1 MSKLK
6 NLTSSL
12 FYKFFFSYLL
22 VFLIPFIIISAI
34 FYNNSVNSLREEVVH
49 SNVNKLELVRDLT
62 DSHMNQL
69 SEIAAKISFD
79 ERLTPYMVSNPYS
92 DKIAIEELQRY
103 HINSSIAES
112 LLLHYRADDHVY
124 TTSGIGTIDNYINNV
139 YSFTEQDRQ
148 AFTNTLYVAN
158 QPVIQSIMLAGN
170 QEKQK
175 KMIAYTFPVPV
186 DNPFPLGTV
195 TFMVKEKTINSL
207 INPLLGEFDGNVY
220 IFSEDNTLLT
230 SINHGERVQ
239 TETIIDM
246 ADSSDVIS
254 KDINGSNYSLIS
266 MQSDVNGWKYVTAMP
281 TAQFYGSIADLRTSI
296 ILIVTLIAFIG
307 LSFTIYL
314 SIKQYRP
321 IHSLFQYLKTKHP
334 VQNTSLSREDE
345 LGRIRH
351 TFDSIVENSE
361 KLQEKVNIQQPFVR
375 DQLLMNILKGEA
387 DNDRNL
393 FKELDIIFHDHAFYV
408 LIVSFGKKQE
418 RNKQAVHKDE
428 LIPLLQKVSNSYGTG
443 YGVELI
449 HDNGIGM
456 IVNLTNE
463 EESAEKI
470 QQHFLIQLK
479 EHICE
484 HTQLS
489 PTIGVGKI
497 YRELSLVN
505 RSFIEASAAVE
516 FPVALKND
524 VIYFDDI
531 SEMGESKAWYP
542 VNEQAKFIQSLKQG
556 DEKVAKETLDK
567 MIQSISEKKM
577 SIYLVKCMCY
587 DIINLIIKTVYEM
600 KLDLSIK
607 AVNELADF
615 HSIQQLETNVQALI
629 KGICQEVNTRK
640 DNQHVMI
647 KEKLLEYIHKEYTS
661 NQLSLENAAERL
673 QVSVSFLSKF
683 MKEETG
689 FTFTQYVWNLR
700 MGEVKRQLVETNLSI
715 KEIVLNIG
723 YLDVAN
729 FIRKF
734 KNTEGLTPGQYRK
747 QTVEKN

>member
-6 NLTSSL
+6 NMTSSL

-34 FYNNSVNSLREEVVH
+34 FYNNSVNRLKEEVIH
-49 SNVNKLELVRDLT
+49 SNVSKLEMVRDLT
-62 DSHMNQL
+62 DSHINQL
-69 SEIAAKISFD
+69 SELAAKISFD
-79 ERLTPYMVSNPYS
+79 ARLTPYMVSNPYS
-92 DKIAIEELQRY
+92 DKVAIEELQRY
-103 HINSSIAES
+103 HISSSIAES
-112 LLLHYRADDHVY
+112 LLIHYRTGDQVY
-124 TTSGIGTIDNYINNV
+124 TTSGIGTVDNYINNV
-139 YSFTEQDRQ
+139 YPFKEEEKQT
-148 AFTNTLYVAN
+148 FTNTLYHGGE
-158 QPVIQSIMLAGN
+158 PVIQPITLSTN
-170 QEKQK
+170 KEKQNK
-175 KMIAYTFPVPV
+175 LIAYTFPIPV
-186 DNPFPLGTV
+186 DNPYPLGTV
-195 TFMVKEKTINSL
+195 TFMVKEKTIKSL
-207 INPLLGEFDGNVY
+207 INHLLGEFDGSVY
-220 IFSEDNTLLT
+220 IFADDNTLLT
-230 SINHGERVQ
+230 SINNGENINAD
-239 TETIIDM
+239 TIIGM
-246 ADSSDVIS
+246 SDSSEVIS
-254 KDINGSNYSLIS
+254 KNINGSDYSLIS
-266 MQSDVNGWKYVTAMP
+266 MQSEVNGWKYITAMP

-296 ILIVTLIAFIG
+296 ILIVTLIAVVG
-307 LSFTIYL
+307 LSFAIYL

-334 VQNTSLSREDE
+334 VQNNHFNREDE
-345 LGRIRH
+345 LGRIRF
-351 TFDSIVENSE
+351 TFDSLMENSE

-387 DNDRNL
+387 DSKDKL
-393 FKELDIIFHDHAFYV
+393 FHDLDIILDDNAFYV
-408 LIVSFGKKQE
+408 LIVSFGKKQSKE
-418 RNKQAVHKDE
+418 KNAVHKDQ
-428 LIPLLQKVSNSYGTG
+428 LIPLLQKVSTPYGTG

-456 IVNLTNE
+456 IVNLGSSE
-463 EESAEKI
+463 ETLEKM
-470 QQHFLIQLK
+470 QQHFLKRLK

-497 YRELSLVN
+497 YNDLSLVN
-505 RSFIEASAAVE
+505 RSFIEASAAVD
-516 FPVALKND
+516 FPVGIKHK

-542 VNEQAKFIQSLKQG
+542 INEQAKFIQSLKQG
-556 DEKVAKETLDK
+556 DEKVAHETLDK
-567 MIQSISEKKM
+567 MVLSISEKKM
-577 SIYLVKCMCY
+577 SIYLLKCMCY

-615 HSIQQLETNVQALI
+615 HSIQQLEENVKFLI
-629 KGICQEVNTRK
+629 KGICQEVNARK
-640 DNQHVMI
+640 DNQNMI
-647 KEKLLEYIHKEYTS
+647 LREKLLEYIHLQYTS
-661 NQLSLENAAERL
+661 HNLSLENAAEKL
-673 QVSVSFLSKF
+673 HVSVSFLSRF

-700 MGEVKRQLVETNLSI
+700 MGEVKRQLTETNLSI

-734 KNTEGLTPGQYRK
+734 KNTEGVTPGQYRK
-747 QTVEKN
+747 QIAGKN